1 MSADMFHRRVS
12 PVVAAGLALAAGACD
27 LIGGGKDAARSA
39 QQGAATADPVIA
51 RALHDPLMS
60 DPDLARRSQANAV
73 IALGDSGALP
83 VFSATPEAAARARDA
98 ARAELLAAGS
108 IPATT
113 AIKPGAGG
121 TALADQAAMADVLAA
136 ASVPKACR
144 AGVRT
149 GFDWAARLAAPAAI
163 MPLGMVDEAAGSDA
177 PDCRV
182 RVVRYQTAASVDD
195 AAAYYDTLAQRAGFT
210 VQRYAEPEAILM
222 ATGKQGE
229 TLRVH
234 ARSLA
239 SGMSAVDLVFWI
251 NP

>member
-1 MSADMFHRRVS
+1 
-12 PVVAAGLALAAGACD
+12 VAAGLALAVGACD
-27 LIGGGKDAARSA
+27 LLGGGADASRSA
-39 QQGAATADPVIA
+39 QDKAAMADPVIA

-73 IALGDSGALP
+73 IAFADSGALP
-83 VFSATPEAAARARDA
+83 VFAATPEASARARDA
-98 ARAELLAAGS
+98 ARAELLAAGA

-121 TALADQAAMADVLAA
+121 VAFADEAAVADLLAA
-136 ASVPKACR
+136 AGAPKACR

-149 GFDWAARLAAPAAI
+149 GFAWAARLAAPAAI
-163 MPLGMVDEAAGSDA
+163 MPLGMVDEAAGSDVPA
-177 PDCRV
+177 CRV

-195 AAAYYDTLAQRAGFT
+195 AVAYHDTLAQRAGFT

-222 ATGKQGE
+222 ANGKKGE

-234 ARSLA
+234 ARSLP
-239 SGMSAVDLVFWI
+239 SGMSAVDLVTFL